1 MSKLCRRK
9 QIVFVSN
16 SRVEMISMLFFL
28 SVLSFTQD
36 AISDYTVIT
45 GLLLTSVLPQ
55 PQPAFSERGFGYLEK
70 HCSGREQPS
79 TKDWILFAPLSL
91 NRRRG
96 NSNTHAGCVDRG
108 SYIIT
113 QNNISSSPPPPP
125 GSVLLYDRTT
135 TLNVSVLN
143 GGVGSKLWKKIQIFN
158 IV

>member
-135 TLNVSVLN
+135 TLNVCLFWM
-143 GGVGSKLWKKIQIFN
+143 GE
-158 IV
+158 

>member
-113 QNNISSSPPPPP
+113 QNNISSSPPP

-135 TLNVSVLN
+135 TLNVCL
-143 GGVGSKLWKKIQIFN
+143 F
-158 IV
+158 

>member
-113 QNNISSSPPPPP
+113 QNNISSSPPPPRVCAVVW
-125 GSVLLYDRTT
+125 SHHHTECL
-135 TLNVSVLN
+135 SVLN